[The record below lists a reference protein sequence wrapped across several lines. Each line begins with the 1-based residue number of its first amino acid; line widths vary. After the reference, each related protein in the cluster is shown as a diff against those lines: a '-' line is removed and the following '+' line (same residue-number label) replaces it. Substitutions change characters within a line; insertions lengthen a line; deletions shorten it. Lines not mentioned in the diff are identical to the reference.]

1 MKTLTLSVGGM
12 TCGGCANSIKKS
24 VGELSGVSSVDVD
37 LSNNQVAV
45 IYDDNQLGQDAIVEA
60 IEDAGFDV
68 L

>member
-37 LSNNQVAV
+37 LSSNQVAV